1 MNKFFGIIIAILIG
15 AQTPLTVFADDL
27 KKASAI
33 ARHGARFQS
42 ERLKIAAENIA
53 NEDSTGATPG
63 ADAYR
68 RKVIFA
74 ENKCHFIIPLKSS
87 LIVLQI

>member
-1 MNKFFGIIIAILIG
+1 MHG
-15 AQTPLTVFADDL
+15 AQ
-27 KKASAI
+27 
-33 ARHGARFQS
+33 FQS

-53 NEDSTGATPG
+53 KEDSTGATPG

-74 ENKCHFIIPLKSS
+74 ENKYNKKIGASVISTKK
-87 LIVLQI
+87 